1 MSSTHLAAMLCSRL
15 CHDLVS
21 PVGALAN
28 GVEILNEDDDPEM
41 REQVLAFLGQS
52 AEQSAARLQFFRLA
66 FGGAAG
72 LGREVDPEEGRKALA
87 ALLQDG
93 KVALEWTCTTAR
105 VDKTLLKLALN
116 LALVAAEGLVRGGTL
131 SAHIDPADRE
141 QPLAIAAQ
149 GDRFLLSEEAHAAL
163 AGRLAEEAL
172 EPRTAP
178 AYLAGLLASEI
189 PARLAIEVAENGS
202 ASFRVLGS
210 PEA

>member
-1 MSSTHLAAMLCSRL
+1 MPSTRLAAMLCSRL

-28 GVEILNEDDDPEM
+28 GIEILNEDDDPGM

-72 LGREVDPEEGRKALA
+72 LGRDVDPEEGRKALA

-93 KVALEWTCTTAR
+93 KVVLNWTCTATR

-116 LALVAAEGLVRGGTL
+116 LALVAAEGLVRGGAL
-131 SAHIDPADRE
+131 SVQIDPAAHR
-141 QPLAIAAQ
+141 QPLAITAQ
-149 GDRFLLSEEAHAAL
+149 GNRFLLSEEAHAAC
-163 AGRLAEEAL
+163 AGTLSEELL

-189 PARLAIEVAENGS
+189 PGRLAIEVTQTGS
-202 ASFRVLGS
+202 ASFRLLGS
-210 PEA
+210 SPS